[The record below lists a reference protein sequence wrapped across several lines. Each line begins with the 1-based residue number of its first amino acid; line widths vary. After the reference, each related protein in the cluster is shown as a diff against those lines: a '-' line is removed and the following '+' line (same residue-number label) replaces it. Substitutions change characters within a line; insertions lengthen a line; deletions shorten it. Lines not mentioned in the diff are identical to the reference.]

1 MANETYSGTSGSGAN
16 AGVWAAI
23 VTIAGTDQSARV
35 VGEIRIDAE
44 EDSARIAELTIR
56 PVSETV
62 FTISD
67 WVGKAITI
75 DVADVSSG
83 TPANVQRLFTGLIDT
98 PLLSIEANTIGLR
111 CTDNLQ
117 GLLDSMS
124 VAAID
129 AAITGGY
136 ASPVVFDPA
145 SRGWAHS
152 QDRLSTLPASL
163 DLSPA
168 GALRLTS
175 WAPKVSPDFS
185 FTSSHALDRSLAISL
200 AGRSQLVNS
209 ISIDFGYRFPR
220 VKAEAFSFSY
230 SYVNAG
236 TIADYAAAV
245 NAFLQRAAVEQAIK
259 GAGATIESISYTPL
273 PNFAIGGWTPG
284 QYDGDLC
291 MGFDAVVSFDY
302 GQEIEENHA
311 ITVSAPNSIA
321 IVGTLA
327 DRLSGALQGQYP
339 PIAAAEHAMV
349 LYKNDISGIPPQD
362 TATPS
367 AGYTTAANVTLTAD
381 TDRTAANTAMQTL
394 IAIAK
399 RRIWASHRH
408 NAVSA
413 SVPLNPSVDLDKT
426 IELTSAGLHAI
437 GKCRSVSHRL
447 SPDTGSATSDFSIA
461 ICSIAGTGTSHPD
474 TANTA
479 PTGSSPATTTLSGS
493 PTVVFLHA
501 YAEDHSIT
509 ITFPAVADAE
519 RNRQAIPLTSSYS
532 ATLTEDVFSVT
543 MT

>member
-1 MANETYSGTSGSGAN
+1 MPVTYSGTTGS
-16 AGVWAAI
+16 AGHVACWGAI
-23 VTIAGTDQSARV
+23 VIIGGVDLSARV

-44 EDSARIAELTIR
+44 EESARIAELAIL
-56 PVSETV
+56 PAPATV
-62 FTISD
+62 FTVSA
-67 WVGKAITI
+67 WVGKSITI
-75 DVADVSSG
+75 DIADMASG
-83 TPANVQRLFTGLIDT
+83 SPANVQRLFSGIIDT
-98 PLLSIEANTIGLR
+98 PLLDLHQQRIGLR
-111 CTDNLQ
+111 CTDDLQ
-117 GLLDSMS
+117 NYLDSLAA
-124 VAAID
+124 AAID
-129 AAITGGY
+129 SAIPGGY
-136 ASPVVFDPA
+136 SSPVIFDPA
-145 SRGWAHS
+145 ARGWSHS
-152 QDRLSTLPASL
+152 QDRCSTLPASL
-163 DLSPA
+163 DKDPA
-168 GALRLTS
+168 GTLRLTS
-175 WAPKVSPDFS
+175 WTPKVTPDLS
-185 FTSSHALDRSLAISL
+185 FTEAAHLLDGSLALSL
-200 AGRSQLVNS
+200 ASRSQLVNS
-209 ISIDFGYRFPR
+209 VAIDFAYRFPR

-230 SYVNAG
+230 TYVNAG
-236 TIADYAAAV
+236 TISDYAAAL
-245 NAFLQRAAVEQAIK
+245 NAFLQRAAVEQAIHA
-259 GAGATIESISYTPL
+259 AGATIISITYTDL
-273 PNFAIGGWTPG
+273 PNSIIGGWTPG
-284 QYDGDLC
+284 PYDKDLC

-339 PIAAAEHAMV
+339 PITAAEHAMV

-413 SVPLNPSVDLDKT
+413 AVPLNPSVDLDKT

-447 SPDTGSATSDFSIA
+447 SPDTGSATSEFSLA

-479 PTGSSPATTTLSGS
+479 PTGSSPATTTLAGS

-501 YAEDHSIT
+501 SAEDHSIT

-519 RNRQAIPLTSSYS
+519 RNRQAIPLTSAYS
-532 ATLTEDVFSVT
+532 ATLTEDVLTVT
-543 MT
+543 LT